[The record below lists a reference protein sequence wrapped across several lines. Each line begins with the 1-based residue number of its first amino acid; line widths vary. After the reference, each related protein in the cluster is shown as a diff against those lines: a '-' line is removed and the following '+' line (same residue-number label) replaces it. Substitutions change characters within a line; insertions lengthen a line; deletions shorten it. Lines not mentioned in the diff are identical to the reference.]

1 MIGFAGAHRTGKTTL
16 AKEFADRYDCEYLET
31 DVSSV
36 FEEMG
41 LDPAVTYDFATRLR
55 VQRAILKHLDRVYG
69 QAEDDVNTVTD
80 RTPLDLL
87 LYTYADVQNDNLTD
101 EDAAALAQYTA
112 DCIECLNRRFTM
124 VMIVQP
130 GIPIVSAPG
139 KASLNTAYIE
149 HLNLLALGLMN
160 DERIETR
167 VAYIPR
173 AMTDLDERTDATFDT
188 LTRFIERS
196 EQNLLSELER
206 GNHIH

>member
-1 MIGFAGAHRTGKTTL
+1 MIGIAGAHRTGKSTL
-16 AKEFADRYDCEYLET
+16 AQEFADRYDCDFLET
-31 DVSSV
+31 SVSSV

-41 LDPAVTYDFATRLR
+41 LDPAVTYDFATRLK

-69 QAEDDVNTVTD
+69 QAEDDLNTVTD

-101 EDAAALAQYTA
+101 EDAAALEQYTI
-112 DCIECLNRRFTM
+112 DCIEVLNRRFNM

-130 GIPIVSAPG
+130 GIKLVPAPG

-149 HLNLLALGLMN
+149 HLNLLALGLMS
-160 DERIETR
+160 DERIKIR

-173 AMTDLDERTDATFDT
+173 EMTDLDERCEAMFDT
-188 LTRFIERS
+188 LTRFIEHS
-196 EQNLLSELER
+196 EQNLQGEVER
-206 GNHIH
+206 GNSIH

>member
-31 DVSSV
+31 SVSSV

-130 GIPIVSAPG
+130 GIPIVPAPG

>member
-1 MIGFAGAHRTGKTTL
+1 MIGIAGAHRTGKSTL
-16 AKEFADRYDCEYLET
+16 AQEFADRYDCDFLET
-31 DVSSV
+31 SVSSV

-41 LDPAVTYDFATRLR
+41 LDPAVTYDFATRLK

-69 QAEDDVNTVTD
+69 QAEDDLNTVTD

-101 EDAAALAQYTA
+101 EDAAALEQYTI
-112 DCIECLNRRFTM
+112 DCIEVLNRRFNM

-130 GIPIVSAPG
+130 GIKLVPAPG

-149 HLNLLALGLMN
+149 HLNLLALGLMS
-160 DERIETR
+160 DERIKIR

-173 AMTDLDERTDATFDT
+173 EMTDLDERCEAMFDT
-188 LTRFIERS
+188 LNRFIEHS
-196 EQNLLSELER
+196 EQNLQGEVER
-206 GNHIH
+206 GNSIH

>member
-16 AKEFADRYDCEYLET
+16 AKEFADRYDCEYLQT
-31 DVSSV
+31 DVSGV
-36 FEEMG
+36 FEEMS
-41 LDPAVTYDFATRLR
+41 LDPAVTYDFATRLN

-101 EDAAALAQYTA
+101 EDAAALAQYA
-112 DCIECLNRRFTM
+112 EDCIECLNRRFTM

-130 GIPIVSAPG
+130 GIPVVPAPG

-149 HLNLLALGLMN
+149 HLNLLALGLMS
-160 DERIETR
+160 DERIETK

-196 EQNLLSELER
+196 EQNLLSEIER
-206 GNHIH
+206 GHNIH

>member
-1 MIGFAGAHRTGKTTL
+1 MIGIAGAHRTGKSTL
-16 AKEFADRYDCEYLET
+16 AQEFADRYDCDFLET
-31 DVSSV
+31 SVSSV

-41 LDPAVTYDFATRLR
+41 LDPAVTYDFATRLK

-69 QAEDDVNTVTD
+69 QAEDDLNTVTD

-101 EDAAALAQYTA
+101 EDAAALEQYTL
-112 DCIECLNRRFTM
+112 DCIEVLNRRFNM

-130 GIPIVSAPG
+130 GIKLVPAPG

-149 HLNLLALGLMN
+149 HLNMLALGLMS
-160 DERIETR
+160 DERIKIR

-173 AMTDLDERTDATFDT
+173 EMTDLDERCEAMFDT
-188 LTRFIERS
+188 LNRFIEHS
-196 EQNLLSELER
+196 EQNLQGEVER
-206 GNHIH
+206 GNSIH